1 MRVSVFA
8 ATLVAS
14 LLTTSI
20 ATAEDGEV
28 ILNANDGKSWVTGRI
43 VAIDDSFVTLSTVYG
58 EMKIIR
64 DAVYCRGKDCPKQL
78 AETPSFK
85 LARDLQRT
93 VID

>member
-20 ATAEDGEV
+20 AAAEDGEIV
-28 ILNANDGKSWVTGRI
+28 LNANDGKSWVTGRV
-43 VAIDDSFVTLSTVYG
+43 VAIDDRFVTLSTVYG

-64 DAVYCRGKDCPKQL
+64 DAVYCRGEACPEQL
-78 AETPSFK
+78 AERPRFK